1 MHSAGEERQTR
12 KGVQGLAASVCSLM
26 MAGAIYAL
34 VLLATVTELK
44 VSMLANR
51 SVAMLWLLTDHARPL
66 CLNYFAVNSDL
77 TRELIPHLGETL
89 INIRLRGRMSCPG
102 QPPRTDDDART

>member
-12 KGVQGLAASVCSLM
+12 KGVQWLAASVCSLT
-26 MAGAIYAL
+26 MAGATYAL

-51 SVAMLWLLTDHARPL
+51 LVAMLWLLTDHARPL
-66 CLNYFAVNSDL
+66 CLIL
-77 TRELIPHLGETL
+77 P
-89 INIRLRGRMSCPG
+89 
-102 QPPRTDDDART
+102 